1 MKKLLLVVLTAG
13 AIGGPACARNRE
25 ILRLDNS
32 VSIGYRLLGFHY
44 VEPSDTCA
52 LAVCS
57 NATPSGY
64 FDRESG
70 YLNGVRM
77 SASQWDPATH
87 LYGRIAYSR
96 ARGYVKYQ
104 GYSQAGTPI
113 PDGISAADITDYSL
127 RLGPAFANTRVTAV
141 PFLQYG
147 YHSWHRVVGVDT
159 PMSYEENYRNEYIG
173 FGALFQVAMTRVL
186 VGSFYAL
193 AGQTLNPAIRVP
205 SLGFAQPL
213 GTSPLVKAGA
223 LLSVQVSRAF
233 GLYAG
238 VRYTRFSY
246 GQSPP
251 QQVGTFTVMEPESN
265 TAMTSYEG
273 GLRFFF

>member
-13 AIGGPACARNRE
+13 AISGSTCARNRE
-25 ILRLDNS
+25 IFYLDNS
-32 VSIGYRLLGFHY
+32 VSIGYQLLGFHY

-70 YLNGVRM
+70 YINGVRV
-77 SASQWDPATH
+77 SASQWDPVRH

-96 ARGYVKYQ
+96 AQGYVTYQ

-113 PDGISAADITDYSL
+113 PDGVSGTNVADYSL
-127 RLGPAFANTRVTAV
+127 RLGPTFSSGKVMAV
-141 PFLQYG
+141 PFIQYG
-147 YHSWHRVVGVDT
+147 HHSWNRVVGVGT
-159 PMSYEENYRNEYIG
+159 PMSYEEDYQNEYIG
-173 FGALFQVAMTRVL
+173 FGGLFQVAMTRGL
-186 VGSFYAL
+186 VGSLYAV

-213 GTSPLVKAGA
+213 GVSPLVKAGA
-223 LLSVQVSRAF
+223 LLDLQISRTF
-233 GLYAG
+233 GFYAG

-246 GQSPP
+246 GQSPL
-251 QQVGTFTVMEPESN
+251 QQIGTLIVMEPESN

-273 GLRFFF
+273 GLRLFF